1 MTDTTVAQTILAQIM
16 NLTEWAVPASW
27 GMKDTAAIGEEENS
41 LGALSFKVNGR
52 IHKGSVKVCLQYN
65 DLYAIKLYDQRYNK
79 KHNLPATTPKIIVKD
94 LDVESMVSNLD
105 AMIEG
110 SY

>member
-1 MTDTTVAQTILAQIM
+1 MTDTTVAQKILAQIM

-27 GMKDTAAIGEEENS
+27 GMKDTAPIGEEENS
-41 LGALSFKVNGR
+41 LGALSFRVNGR
-52 IHKGSVKVCLQYN
+52 IHKGSVKVSLQYN
-65 DLYAIKLYDQRYNK
+65 DLYTIKLYDNK
-79 KHNLPATTPKIIVKD
+79 FNTKKVVKD

-105 AMIEG
+105 LMIEG

>member
-16 NLTEWAVPASW
+16 NLTEWAVTASW

-52 IHKGSVKVCLQYN
+52 IHKGIVKVCLQYN
-65 DLYAIKLYDQRYNK
+65 DLYTIKLYNRKRNIK
-79 KHNLPATTPKIIVKD
+79 KIVED
-94 LDVESMVSNLD
+94 LDVENMVSNLD
-105 AMIEG
+105 LMIEG